1 MTKLIAIDDGHG
13 LGTPGKETDVIP
25 ELGRKVKENEF
36 NREFAKYLDI
46 ELKRC
51 GFLTLQL
58 APTDYDTPLRARTD
72 LANRS
77 KADLLISGHF
87 NAITGKFATSKAEG
101 FSAHVNSTTGA
112 AADFARI
119 ALKHLSAGTPQKNRG
134 LVKQNLHMTRESHM
148 PAVLFEFGFMDNLR
162 EARLMLDVGFQKEC
176 AQEVALAVCEYY
188 KVPYIPVAKP
198 VQQAVPKPS
207 KQADAPKKEESVQI
221 LTGGL
226 SPEMVKEV
234 TQYFKARGWYAK
246 ITFTTDGENPRALT
260 GGLKS
265 KARGE
270 FEAWLKDRKWYYEIV
285 K

>member
-13 LGTPGKETDVIP
+13 SETPGKRTDVIP
-25 ELGRKVKENEF
+25 ELGRQVKENEF
-36 NREFAKYLDI
+36 NREFAKYLEI
-46 ELKRC
+46 ELERC
-51 GFLTLQL
+51 GFRTIQL

-72 LANRS
+72 LANRM

-101 FSAHVNSTTGA
+101 FSAHVHNTTGA

-162 EARLMLDVGFQKEC
+162 EARLMLNVDFQKEC

-198 VQQAVPKPS
+198 LQAVSKPD
-207 KQADAPKKEESVQI
+207 KQTDAPKKEESVQI

-234 TQYFKARGWYAK
+234 TQFFKVKEWWAK
-246 ITFTTDGENPRALT
+246 INFTTDGENPRALT
-260 GGLKS
+260 GGLS
-265 KARGE
+265 PEMRAE
-270 FEAWLKDRKWYYEIV
+270 FEKWLKGRGWFFEVIK